1 VLTHI
6 FYAVRCLLVFDNYVY
21 LFVLTLEIGGDIMD
35 GNDDDTMSIDW
46 SSFITE
52 NAENKENGETDDM
65 FRICDEDDMYVFLG
79 LGDEDD
85 EMNRTHSK
93 PSN

>member
-35 GNDDDTMSIDW
+35 GNDDDTMSID
-46 SSFITE
+46 
-52 NAENKENGETDDM
+52 
-65 FRICDEDDMYVFLG
+65 
-79 LGDEDD
+79 
-85 EMNRTHSK
+85 
-93 PSN
+93 